1 MAITQLLFKKGNF
14 IGDIELDVVIN
25 EGANS
30 TSRLTKNPVENGADI
45 NDHVIIEPMTFSMT
59 GVVSNASR
67 NIIEA
72 AQSPFGQIGIQT
84 KAQIAWESLLEL
96 QISRTPFTL
105 VQGLKSYENVLITSL
120 AETQDKDT
128 SNALYFTA
136 SLSEVILVGTGEPPT
151 TTFEDQDISD
161 SMTPATSGG
170 LKPI

>member
-14 IGDIELDVVIN
+14 LGEIELDVVIT
-25 EGANS
+25 EGASSNA
-30 TSRLTKNPVENGADI
+30 RLTKNPVENGADM
-45 NDHVIIEPMTFSMT
+45 NDHVIIEPMTFSME

-84 KAQIAWESLLEL
+84 KAQLAWESLLEL
-96 QISRTPFTL
+96 QISRAPFTL
-105 VQGLKSYENVLITSL
+105 IQGLKSYDNVLITSL
-120 AETQDKDT
+120 SESQNKDT

-136 SLSEVILVGTGEPPT
+136 ALSEVIIVGTGEPPT
-151 TTFEDQDISD
+151 TTFENQDISD
-161 SMTPATSGG
+161 SMIPATNGG